1 MTLLDEKD
9 QTPSL
14 AFIATVV
21 SILTVLAFGGVWALS
36 HAGTTPAAAPATT
49 PVTTVEGNI

>member
-1 MTLLDEKD
+1 MTLLDERE

-14 AFIATVV
+14 ALIATFV
-21 SILTVLAFGGVWALS
+21 SILTALAFGGVWALS
-36 HAGTTPAAAPATT
+36 HAGTAPPTTPVTT